1 MQQLWKLVGSLDHDT
16 VKPIKDKTENL
27 KKKDLPYNVYK
38 ATHIQIQSHVHGGR
52 ITMIKNCVEIGYEE
66 IHKIMDILVISVSV
80 VFE

>member
-52 ITMIKNCVEIGYEE
+52 ITMIKNCVGIG
-66 IHKIMDILVISVSV
+66 
-80 VFE
+80 